1 MGTNLV
7 VEDLDVLEL
16 LDLLVELALQRA
28 DADARLALLVL
39 DDGDSFLDEGF
50 QTVVQ
55 NDHLVP
61 ELLALLRELLLLRRL
76 QQQAGHR
83 GDHGLVS
90 H

>member
-1 MGTNLV
+1 LLHSHEPLLLLEVGTRLV

-39 DDGDSFLDEGF
+39 DDGDGFLDEGF

-61 ELLALLRELLLLRRL
+61 ELLAFLRELLLLRRL
-76 QQQAGHR
+76 Q
-83 GDHGLVS
+83 
-90 H
+90 